1 MSTTDR
7 NASPTSV
14 RRPERA
20 RDFVVLT
27 LAGCALLLLLIAAG
41 ALGWIEG
48 LTAAM
53 VLTAGTLAY
62 FVGSVPPERVQEETV
77 SAQSTEQAVQESVR
91 KITSALPVPA
101 FHITPDNRVD
111 AFNAE
116 AKRLFRMP
124 EATGAL
130 KSVVIRQPD
139 LLTATDR
146 VARTG
151 AGERIEFMSGEGD
164 ELWLAHLKQGIMP
177 HSVFVFLEDRTA
189 VHRAER
195 ARADFLANA
204 SHELRTPLTALA
216 GFIETMRGPANNDRE
231 SWDGFLEIMHQQTDR
246 MRHLVSDLLSLSR
259 IEFSEH
265 RPPETVIDL
274 SDVLSQTIL
283 SLQPIAAERSIS
295 LSLDGVADNVQ
306 ITAKWD
312 EIAQVIQNLVSNA
325 LKYSPEGGRVRV
337 VTGISPTM
345 LDASR
350 QAVKGAESATR
361 ATLLQPRASIE
372 APAAWMRVEDA
383 GQGVARRHLARLGER
398 FYRADESRGGSIEG
412 TGLGLAIVKHIM
424 ARHRGGLAVASEE
437 GQGAAF
443 GIWLPRAEAPSTAA
457 DADS

>member
-1 MSTTDR
+1 MSSVDR
-7 NASPTSV
+7 DVSRTST

-20 RDFVVLT
+20 KDFVVLT
-27 LAGCALLLLLIAAG
+27 LAGCALLFLLIASG

-48 LTAAM
+48 LTAAI
-53 VLTAGTLAY
+53 VLAAGTLAY
-62 FVGSVPPERVQEETV
+62 FVGSVPPERVREETTT
-77 SAQSTEQAVQESVR
+77 SESTGQAAQESLR
-91 KITSALPVPA
+91 AIINALPLPA

-111 AFNAE
+111 TFNTE

-124 EATGAL
+124 DATGAL

-151 AGERIEFMSGEGD
+151 SGERVEFMTGEGD
-164 ELWLAHLKQGIMP
+164 ELWLAHLKQGIAP
-177 HSVFVFLEDRTA
+177 NSVFVFLEDRTA

-265 RPPETVIDL
+265 RTPESVIDL
-274 SDVLSQTIL
+274 TEVLSQTIL
-283 SLQPIAAERSIS
+283 SLQPIAAERSIH
-295 LSLDGVADNVQ
+295 LSLDGLGDKVQ

-325 LKYSPEGGRVRV
+325 LKYSPEGGKVRV
-337 VTGISPTM
+337 LTGTSRTM
-345 LDASR
+345 QEASR
-350 QAVKGAESATR
+350 QAVGTASNMTR
-361 ATLLQPRASIE
+361 ATLLQPRASAE
-372 APAAWMRVEDA
+372 APATWIRVEDD
-383 GQGVARRHLARLGER
+383 GQGVSRRHLSRLGER

-437 GQGAAF
+437 GHGAVF
-443 GIWLPRAEAPSTAA
+443 GVWLPRADGTSG
-457 DADS
+457 DADQD